1 MRSRNVP
8 LLLLGTLVLT
18 PALALAQAGRA
29 QSNQRVIST
38 PTVDVRAEDVRA
50 ELRDLLQ
57 RYPPALGRVLKLD
70 PTLMTNQAY
79 LTPYPA
85 LTEFLQRNPQVPH
98 NASYFLNF
106 VDIESSYGYRPPT
119 SPEAQAREAA
129 INMWRNTI
137 GDFLAFMVFV
147 GVTLAIIWLV
157 KYIVGHRRWL
167 RATKVQSEVNNRLLE
182 RFSSNEELLA
192 YLQSPAGSQLVKTA
206 PIVVEPASPIVAA
219 PLNRILWSVQ
229 AGLVLASAGVGLLY
243 IKQHVMEEVAQL
255 LLTLGV
261 LGISVGIGFALA
273 ALASYVL
280 SARLGLL
287 EQKP

>member
-1 MRSRNVP
+1 MRSRYVP

-18 PALALAQAGRA
+18 PSLALAQAGRA
-29 QSNQRVIST
+29 QSSQRVISA
-38 PTVDVRAEDVRA
+38 PSVDVRAEDVRG
-50 ELRDLLQ
+50 ELRELLQ

-85 LTEFLQRNPQVPH
+85 LSEFLQRNPQVPH

-106 VDIESSYGYRPPT
+106 VDVESSYGYRQPT
-119 SPEAQAREAA
+119 SPEAQARESA
-129 INMWRNTI
+129 INLWRNTI
-137 GDFLAFMVFV
+137 GDLMAFMVFLV
-147 GVTLAIIWLV
+147 VTAAVIWLV

-167 RATKVQSEVNNRLLE
+167 RATKVQSDVNNRLLE
-182 RFSSNEELLA
+182 RFSANEELLA
-192 YLQSPAGSQLVKTA
+192 YLQSPAGSQLARPA
-206 PIVVEPASPIVAA
+206 PIVVEPASPAVAA

-229 AGLVLASAGVGLLY
+229 AGLVLASAGIGFLF

-287 EQKP
+287 EQK

>member
-1 MRSRNVP
+1 MRSRYVP

-18 PALALAQAGRA
+18 PSLALAQAGRSQA
-29 QSNQRVIST
+29 NQRVIST
-38 PTVDVRAEDVRA
+38 PTVDVRADDVRG
-50 ELRDLLQ
+50 ELRELLQ

-85 LTEFLQRNPQVPH
+85 LSEFLQRNPQVPH

-106 VDIESSYGYRPPT
+106 VDIESSYGYRQPT
-119 SPEAQAREAA
+119 SPELQAREAA
-129 INMWRNTI
+129 INMWRNTL
-137 GDFLAFMVFV
+137 GDLMAFMVFLV
-147 GVTLAIIWLV
+147 VTFAIVWLV
-157 KYIVGHRRWL
+157 KYIVNHRRWL
-167 RATKVQSEVNNRLLE
+167 RATKLQSDVNSRLLE

-192 YLQSPAGSQLVKTA
+192 YLQSPTGSQLAKTA
-206 PIVVEPASPIVAA
+206 PIIIEPSPSVTA
-219 PLNRILWSVQ
+219 PFNRILWSVQ
-229 AGLVLASAGVGLLY
+229 AGLVLASAGVGFLF

-273 ALASYVL
+273 ALASWVL
-280 SARLGLL
+280 SAKLGLL
-287 EQKP
+287 EQKHP